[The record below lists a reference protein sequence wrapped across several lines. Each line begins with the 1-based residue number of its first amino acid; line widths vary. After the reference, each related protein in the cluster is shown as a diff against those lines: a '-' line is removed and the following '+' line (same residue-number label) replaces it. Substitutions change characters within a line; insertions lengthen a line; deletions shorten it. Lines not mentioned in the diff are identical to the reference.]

1 MHFAQVYK
9 HIWDENELT
18 KEQVDSVKLSE
29 REKLNQRLEEKYF
42 FNFLFVYLF
51 LGWPHSRQKSPGEE
65 LNPSHS
71 SDQHNSREL

>member
-51 LGWPHSRQKSPGEE
+51 FGCTHSMQKFPGEG

-71 SDQHNSREL
+71 SDQHYSREL